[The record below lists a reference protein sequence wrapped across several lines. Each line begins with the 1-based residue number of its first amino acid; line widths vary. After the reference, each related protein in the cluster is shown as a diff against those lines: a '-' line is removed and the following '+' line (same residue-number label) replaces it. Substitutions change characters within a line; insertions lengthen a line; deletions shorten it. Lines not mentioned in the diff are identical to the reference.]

1 MAAEIQKADPE
12 KRRNLILACVIAWV
26 AGGVLIVVYDMLLSW
41 AARDAGVEI
50 QRLNVVIGSL
60 LLLAIPVIAVSRTIW
75 MAGRDVIRTQ
85 RYPPP
90 GMKVIRDTVVVTG
103 VKARR
108 YGSLMQALSILFVV
122 LSFAVPAVLWF
133 LVWKITNAA

>member
-12 KRRNLILACVIAWV
+12 KRRNLILACVIACV

-41 AARDAGVEI
+41 AARDAGVEV
-50 QRLNVVIGSL
+50 QRVNVVIGSL
-60 LLLAIPVIAVSRTIW
+60 LLLAIPVIAISRTIW
-75 MAGRDVIRTQ
+75 MAGRDVVRTQ

-103 VKARR
+103 AKARG
-108 YGSLMQALSILFVV
+108 YGSLMQVMSILFVV
-122 LSFAVPAVLWF
+122 LSFAVPMVLWV
-133 LVWKITNAA
+133 LVWEVTNAA